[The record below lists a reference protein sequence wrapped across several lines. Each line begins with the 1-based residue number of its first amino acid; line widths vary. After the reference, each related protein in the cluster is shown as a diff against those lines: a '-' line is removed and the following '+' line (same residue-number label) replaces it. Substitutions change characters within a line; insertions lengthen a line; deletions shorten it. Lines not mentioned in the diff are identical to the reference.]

1 MSTILST
8 RHLRTGVG
16 HERRGQT
23 HRADR
28 NRSVTGPVGLC
39 DWSYT
44 MTFIDPQYK
53 DVLTLV
59 PLPVLRPRTVSAGA
73 VRIITTGGGASPG
86 NNHVIDLS
94 LSDIERIRDVLTA
107 RLESASAGAQTL
119 P

>member
-44 MTFIDPQYK
+44 MTFIDPQFK
-53 DVLTLV
+53 DTLTLV
-59 PLPVLRPRTVSAGA
+59 PLLAVSRTVSGGA

-94 LSDIERIRDVLTA
+94 LSDIERIRDVLTG
-107 RLESASAGAQTL
+107 RLESASSDAQTL